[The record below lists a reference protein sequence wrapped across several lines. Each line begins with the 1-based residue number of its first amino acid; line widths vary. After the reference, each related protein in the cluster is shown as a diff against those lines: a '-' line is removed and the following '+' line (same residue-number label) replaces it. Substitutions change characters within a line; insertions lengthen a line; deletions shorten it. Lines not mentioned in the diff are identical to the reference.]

1 MSLLCSRIIKV
12 DDADNDTNDN
22 YPPLQNVL
30 DREEYEFVLD
40 LACAQFEPDDPEY
53 QRVTGKVYE
62 TLEVRRCYQAL
73 HSTRHYGPL
82 CFYLAWNK
90 KIDNLLTT
98 LIQLEL

>member
-1 MSLLCSRIIKV
+1 MLLCSGIISV
-12 DDADNDTNDN
+12 DVVNGTNNDYT
-22 YPPLQNVL
+22 PLQNVL

-53 QRVTGKVYE
+53 QQVTGRVYE
-62 TLEVRRCYQAL
+62 TVEARRCYQTL

-82 CFYLAWNK
+82 CFYLTWNK

-98 LIQLEL
+98 LIQHEM